1 MSKWRQG
8 SGPPKILLDIFMM
21 LRGTTA
27 RPSPGFCQNPSS
39 MARRETVIHRHFFK
53 TVHSAELSLPLCAGR
68 ALYRR
73 PARRDSQQP
82 TRRIILSMALTD
94 SNVLKL
100 APDAPTPAYR
110 SAPHNIEAEQSLL
123 GAILVNND
131 AFYRVSDF
139 LEPKHFFEP
148 IHQTI
153 YETTGSLIRMGKIA
167 TPVTLKT
174 FVPAE
179 TTMGGMTVGQYL
191 ARLAAEA
198 TTIINAQD
206 YGRTIY
212 DMALRRDLIRI
223 GEDMVNVAFDAPV
236 DFAPRAQI
244 EDAERQLYELAESGR
259 YDGGFQRFSQA
270 LTVAV
275 DMAAKAFQRDGN
287 LSGIATGLRDL
298 DTKMGGLQ
306 ASDLIIVAGRPGMGK
321 TALAPNIAYNIA
333 KAHRAEV
340 QPDGTM
346 KSVNGGIVGFFSCEM
361 SAEQLATRILA
372 EQTGIASS
380 MIRRGGIKQDEF
392 DRIRDYTIKLE
403 HLPLFVDETGG
414 LSISQLTARARRLK
428 RQKGLD
434 LIVVDYIQLLQGSGK
449 RGNDNRVQE
458 VTEITTSLKA
468 LAKELNIPVIALSQ
482 LSRQVESRDDK
493 HPQLSDLRESGSI
506 EQDADVVLFVFRE
519 EYYLQNKEP
528 RAGTPE
534 HEKWQLDMSLVH
546 GRAEVIIAKQ
556 RHGPTGT
563 VDLQFEGQFTRF
575 SDLVQDSHLPTY
587 TR

>member
-1 MSKWRQG
+1 
-8 SGPPKILLDIFMM
+8 
-21 LRGTTA
+21 
-27 RPSPGFCQNPSS
+27 
-39 MARRETVIHRHFFK
+39 
-53 TVHSAELSLPLCAGR
+53 
-68 ALYRR
+68 
-73 PARRDSQQP
+73 
-82 TRRIILSMALTD
+82 MALTD

-100 APDAPTPAYR
+100 APDAATPAYR
-110 SAPHNIEAEQSLL
+110 TAPHNIEAEQSVL

-153 YETTGSLIRMGKIA
+153 FETASSLIRAGKIA

-174 FVPAE
+174 FLPAD
-179 TTMGGMTVGQYL
+179 TDLGGMTVGQYL

-198 TTIINAQD
+198 TTIINAHD

-212 DMALRRDLIRI
+212 ELALRRDLIGI
-223 GEDMVNVAFDAPV
+223 GTDMVNVAFDAPV

-244 EDAERQLYELAESGR
+244 EDAERRLYELAESGR
-259 YDGGFQRFSQA
+259 YDGGFQRFAQA

-275 DMAAKAFQRDGN
+275 DMAAKAFQRDGK

-298 DTKMGGLQ
+298 DVKMGGLQ
-306 ASDLIIVAGRPGMGK
+306 PSDLVIVAGRPGMGK
-321 TALAPNIAYNIA
+321 TALATNIAYNVA

-340 QPDGTM
+340 QADGTM

-380 MIRRGGIKQDEF
+380 TIRRGGITETDFEK
-392 DRIRDYTIKLE
+392 IRDYSIELQS
-403 HLPLFVDETGG
+403 LPLYVDETGG

-434 LIVVDYIQLLQGSGK
+434 LLVVDYIQLLQGSGK

-468 LAKELNIPVIALSQ
+468 LAKELNVPIIALSQ

-493 HPQLSDLRESGSI
+493 RPQLSDLRESGSI
-506 EQDADVVLFVFRE
+506 EQDADVVMFVFRE
-519 EYYLQNKEP
+519 EYYLANKEP

-534 HEKWQLDMSLVH
+534 YEKWQLDMSLVH
-546 GRAEVIIAKQ
+546 GKAEVIIGKQ

-563 VDLQFEGQFTRF
+563 VELQFEAALTRF
-575 SDLVQDSHLPTY
+575 GDLAHDSHLPERSY
-587 TR
+587 